1 MRKFIKQKVYNDF
14 QLKMKFIFVKLPATA
29 FNFDILA
36 HVN

>member
-1 MRKFIKQKVYNDF
+1 MRKSIKQKVYNDF
-14 QLKMKFIFVKLPATA
+14 QLNIIFVKLPATA